1 MKKVL
6 SYFFLI
12 LLIIG
17 GIFGV
22 YLFVTKGYPNKQTN
36 LVDIVE
42 NVVDNNIE
50 EEKASDELEAV
61 TSNKIS
67 LVITSPKNGA
77 KLNSTNV
84 NVIGKT
90 APNAEVFVNDAEG
103 KADVNGN
110 FSISLGLD
118 EGVNQLVID
127 ANDKEGN
134 VAEQVIIVTVS
145 SFE

>member
-6 SYFFLI
+6 SYFFLV
-12 LLIIG
+12 LLIAA
-17 GIFGV
+17 GIFGT

-42 NVVDNNIE
+42 NVIDNNVE
-50 EEKASDELEAV
+50 EEKASDELEAI

-67 LVITSPKNGA
+67 LVVTSPKNGA
-77 KLNSTNV
+77 KLNSTNI
-84 NVIGKT
+84 NVVGKT
-90 APNAEVFVNDAEG
+90 APNAEVFVNDVEG
-103 KADVNGN
+103 KADANGN
-110 FSISLGLD
+110 FSVSLGLD
-118 EGVNQLVID
+118 EGVNQLVIN

-134 VAEQVIIVTVS
+134 VAEEVIIVTVS